1 MNWAE
6 FNSKKLHDTGTRYL
20 HYSELISVWEEGAE
34 MIATHS
40 YIGKSE
46 QAKLDMLRA
55 AVELLRNTLDGMA
68 EYHDAQVALRKLVD
82 WVPTDPTQI
91 PPGRGSPLVS
101 WSPANRFDDLT

>member
-34 MIATHS
+34 MISTHS
-40 YIGKSE
+40 YIGKAE
-46 QAKLDMLRA
+46 QAKLEILRA
-55 AVELLRNTLDGMA
+55 SVELLRNTLDGMA
-68 EYHDAQVALRKLVD
+68 EYHDAMVGLRKLVD

-91 PPGRGSPLVS
+91 PDGRGRPLIGWKEAV
-101 WSPANRFDDLT
+101 PFDDVT